1 MRRRAAVVLLG
12 VAGAAGLGLSS
23 LTGAADVDQPGEPLE
38 LGLADV
44 ELLTPAT
51 EAAGDR
57 PAFSWTAVDGAV
69 SYSLSVLTE
78 GVPIWAWQG
87 TGTEVI
93 LGGWPV
99 QPVPVAPG
107 PLLLGPSTWFVVA
120 YDAAGMPIAN
130 SVIRPVSP

>member
-23 LTGAADVDQPGEPLE
+23 VTGAADVDQPGEPLE

-57 PAFSWTAVDGAV
+57 PAFSWTAIDGAA
-69 SYSLSVLTE
+69 SYSL
-78 GVPIWAWQG
+78 QC
-87 TGTEVI
+87 
-93 LGGWPV
+93 
-99 QPVPVAPG
+99 
-107 PLLLGPSTWFVVA
+107 
-120 YDAAGMPIAN
+120 
-130 SVIRPVSP
+130 SPRASRSGRGRALEPR